1 MALIKN
7 EAKFYIIKDKT
18 DFEKNIFN
26 PNKNLELSH
35 VYGSFSNKRPNIAF
49 IFCGQ
54 GPQFI
59 EMGIDL
65 IENFPIFSDKI
76 LECND
81 IWTKISGFSFIKKYK
96 IFTKKEF
103 IINIPIHD
111 PIVAQPALTF
121 FQIALVSL
129 YNYFGIRGRLF

>member
-1 MALIKN
+1 MHLLCIYGNNEDSIDKNTYKFLNYENDLFLYYLHNQNLEMKQN

-65 IENFPIFSDKI
+65 IENFPIF
-76 LECND
+76 L
-81 IWTKISGFSFIKKYK
+81 
-96 IFTKKEF
+96 
-103 IINIPIHD
+103 
-111 PIVAQPALTF
+111 
-121 FQIALVSL
+121 
-129 YNYFGIRGRLF
+129 